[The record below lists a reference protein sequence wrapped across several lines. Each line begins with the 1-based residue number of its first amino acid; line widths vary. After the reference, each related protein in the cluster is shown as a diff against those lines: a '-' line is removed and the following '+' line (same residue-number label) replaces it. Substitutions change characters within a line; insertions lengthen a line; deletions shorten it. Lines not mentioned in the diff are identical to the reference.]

1 MKSTTRRLTAAIA
14 GTGSATCSE
23 PMSSVV
29 RRPKAS
35 AGSDCGRAT
44 TIGIPSF
51 TVRGISRSD
60 GMKTSGVRPSTA
72 STSDWLMPTR
82 LCARFRSR

>member
-1 MKSTTRRLTAAIA
+1 MCLTTVAIA
-14 GTGSATCSE
+14 GTGCAVEADSPISR
-23 PMSSVV
+23 SV

-44 TIGIPSF
+44 TIGIPSL

-60 GMKTSGVRPSTA
+60 GMNTSGVRPSTA
-72 STSDWLMPTR
+72 STSDWLIPTR
-82 LCARFRSR
+82 LCARLSKR

>member
-1 MKSTTRRLTAAIA
+1 MR
-14 GTGSATCSE
+14 
-23 PMSSVV
+23 SVV
-29 RRPKAS
+29 RRPNAS